1 MSAIAEHLHEQY
13 DDARQQLEASKLG
26 MWAFLATEL
35 VLFGALFCA
44 YAFYRYLFPQGFA
57 LASKHTDVVLGTIE
71 TCVLLTS
78 SLTMALAIH
87 ATRSAKRRLA
97 IGLLIATALAGAAFL
112 GIHASKYVHEW
123 HEHLVPG
130 RAFGETLRG
139 VAGTEMFFTLYYVMT
154 GLHGLHVTIGIG
166 VLIWLAIA
174 SARGRFSAGYLTPLE
189 LGGLYW
195 HLVDIVWIFLFPL
208 FYLVSRT

>member
-1 MSAIAEHLHEQY
+1 MSAAPEHLH
-13 DDARQQLEASKLG
+13 DPFADAAQQVEAAKLG
-26 MWAFLATEL
+26 MWAFLATEI

-44 YAFYRYLFPQGFA
+44 YSFYRFLFPAGFA

-78 SLTMALAIH
+78 SLTMALAIR
-87 ATRSAKRRLA
+87 AMRLA
-97 IGLLIATALAGAAFL
+97 QRRAAVVFLVATVVFGLAFL
-112 GIHASKYVHEW
+112 GIHATEYLHEW

-130 RAFGETLRG
+130 RSFEESLRG
-139 VAGTEMFFTLYYVMT
+139 VGGTEMFFTLYYVMT
-154 GLHGLHVTIGIG
+154 GLHGLHVTIGVG
-166 VLIWLAIA
+166 VLAVLAVLA
-174 SARGRFSAGYLTPLE
+174 QRGKFSPDYLTPLE

-195 HLVDIVWIFLFPL
+195 HLVDIVWIFLYPL